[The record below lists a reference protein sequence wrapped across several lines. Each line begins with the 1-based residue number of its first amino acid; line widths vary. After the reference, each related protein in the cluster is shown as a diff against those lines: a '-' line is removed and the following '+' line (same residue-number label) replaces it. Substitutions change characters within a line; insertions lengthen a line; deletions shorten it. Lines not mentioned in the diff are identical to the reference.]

1 MAKEFVALTARS
13 SSSRQT
19 TSPTVTCKV
28 RQASAWCTQRKAA
41 RLQSDPLL
49 LRGKWRECS
58 HSGGAADE
66 LGTSPGPC
74 IPPGPHLTP
83 PGRGCFS
90 VDTRQCQTLNP
101 ESNSDLR
108 FSQLLSQ
115 RQEGGRLKAPRL
127 ASFLCSR
134 HAGSEY
140 KIHGREERPGVA
152 SDTAL
157 EPAPPD
163 ISFKM
168 SSPSTAPA
176 ASSLLEAG
184 GDPGGCRRG
193 AFLTHCSETVTLRD
207 TARLGTWD
215 QDSPQ
220 VGRKS
225 LGPLRRRNEGC
236 G

>member
-1 MAKEFVALTARS
+1 M
-13 SSSRQT
+13 
-19 TSPTVTCKV
+19 P
-28 RQASAWCTQRKAA
+28 
-41 RLQSDPLL
+41 
-49 LRGKWRECS
+49 
-58 HSGGAADE
+58 
-66 LGTSPGPC
+66 
-74 IPPGPHLTP
+74 
-83 PGRGCFS
+83 
-90 VDTRQCQTLNP
+90 
-101 ESNSDLR
+101 
-108 FSQLLSQ
+108 
-115 RQEGGRLKAPRL
+115 
-127 ASFLCSR
+127 LCSR
-134 HAGSEY
+134 HGGSEN

-157 EPAPPD
+157 EPGPPD

-215 QDSPQ
+215 QDSPH

-225 LGPLRRRNEGC
+225 LGPVGQRNEVC
-236 G
+236 GSEKGEAAEATAANGHAVRCFNSTGTSWSAVRQNFYGSASLV